1 MNFYLKSTLFIC
13 LLACIHLSCSEQK
26 TTITVKND
34 LDFARKEIVQIP
46 IDQLQGAGISGL
58 SKVEITDQNGA
69 RMLTQITSDQKLL
82 LQTTVGAKSQSS
94 YTVRSLDQ
102 AAGAMEAKA
111 STFSRIVPERID
123 DYAWENDKVAFRT
136 YGPEAQRITEANEPG
151 GTLSSGID
159 CWLKRVDYPII
170 NKWYKQDKEGI
181 SYHKDHGEG
190 LDNYHVGP
198 SRGCGGIGLY
208 RNDTLYT
215 SKNFQRWNT
224 IDEGPLQTNFTLSY
238 DPWTAGDLSIK
249 REEKAFSLD
258 LGNNLVRV
266 EVTLESD
273 QNIDHAT
280 VGIAIHDPNAQATT
294 DKKAGWFSVWS
305 PHEASE
311 LGTSIVVDPKYVI
324 GSEDFRT
331 DEKDKSHLLVHVKP
345 VGGKFVYYTGFTWM
359 KSGQFAG
366 QKEWQEYLG
375 KFSQRLASPL
385 SVSVN

>member
-1 MNFYLKSTLFIC
+1 MQVP
-13 LLACIHLSCSEQK
+13 AE
-26 TTITVKND
+26 
-34 LDFARKEIVQIP
+34 
-46 IDQLQGAGISGL
+46 QLQKAGIQDL
-58 SKVEITDQNGA
+58 KKVEITDQSGT
-69 RMLTQITSDQKLL
+69 RMLTQITNDEKLL
-82 LQTTVGAKSQSS
+82 FQASVEPNSEST

-102 AAGAMEAKA
+102 PAGDMKTKV
-111 STFSRIVPERID
+111 STYSRIVPERID

-198 SRGCGGIGLY
+198 SRGCGGTGIF

-238 DPWTAGDLSIK
+238 DPWTADDLSI
-249 REEKAFSLD
+249 REEEKKFSLD

-266 EVTLESD
+266 ELTLKGD
-273 QNIDHAT
+273 QDIDQAT
-280 VGIAIHDPNAQATT
+280 VGIAIHDPNANVTA
-294 DKKAGWFSVWS
+294 DKEAGWFSVWS
-305 PHEASE
+305 PHEGSE
-311 LGTSIVVDPKYVI
+311 IGTSVVVDPQYVA
-324 GSEDFRT
+324 GFKEFRT
-331 DEKDKSHLLVHVKP
+331 DEKDKSHLFVHIKP
-345 VGGKFVYYTGFTWM
+345 IDGKFVYYTGFTWM
-359 KSGQFAG
+359 KSEQFKGQEEWQNYLGQFS
-366 QKEWQEYLG
+366 K
-375 KFSQRLASPL
+375 RLASPL